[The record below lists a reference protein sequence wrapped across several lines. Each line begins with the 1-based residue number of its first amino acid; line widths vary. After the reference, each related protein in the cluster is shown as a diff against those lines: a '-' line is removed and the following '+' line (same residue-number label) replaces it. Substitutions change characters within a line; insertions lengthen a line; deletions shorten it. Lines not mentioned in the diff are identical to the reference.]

1 MMKMRMQVFFVV
13 KHTRERLELVRFT
26 SLDFFF
32 VDEYHVVKLSKV
44 RLLMD
49 WLVLVGPCGKGN
61 DGLVKMLYPV
71 DFIA

>member
-32 VDEYHVVKLSKV
+32 VDEYNVVKLSKV

-49 WLVLVGPCGKGN
+49 WLVLVGAI
-61 DGLVKMLYPV
+61 KMADRVAREMTVL
-71 DFIA
+71 

>member
-49 WLVLVGPCGKGN
+49 WLVLAGAIKMADRVVREMT
-61 DGLVKMLYPV
+61 GL
-71 DFIA
+71 

>member
-32 VDEYHVVKLSKV
+32 VDGYHVVKLSKV

-49 WLVLVGPCGKGN
+49 WLVLVGAI
-61 DGLVKMLYPV
+61 KMADRVAREMTVL
-71 DFIA
+71 

>member
-1 MMKMRMQVFFVV
+1 M
-13 KHTRERLELVRFT
+13 ELVRFT

-49 WLVLVGPCGKGN
+49 WLVLAGAI
-61 DGLVKMLYPV
+61 KMADRVAREMTVL
-71 DFIA
+71 

>member
-49 WLVLVGPCGKGN
+49 WLVLVGAIKMA
-61 DGLVKMLYPV
+61 DRMVREMTGL
-71 DFIA
+71 

>member
-49 WLVLVGPCGKGN
+49 WLVLAGAIKMADRMVREMT
-61 DGLVKMLYPV
+61 GL
-71 DFIA
+71 

>member
-49 WLVLVGPCGKGN
+49 WLVLVGAI
-61 DGLVKMLYPV
+61 KMADRVAREMTVL
-71 DFIA
+71 

>member
-1 MMKMRMQVFFVV
+1 MKMRMQVFFVV

-49 WLVLVGPCGKGN
+49 WLVLVGAIKMA
-61 DGLVKMLYPV
+61 DRMVREMTGL
-71 DFIA
+71 

>member
-1 MMKMRMQVFFVV
+1 MRMQVFFVV

-49 WLVLVGPCGKGN
+49 WLVLVGAIKMA
-61 DGLVKMLYPV
+61 DRMVREMTGL
-71 DFIA
+71 

>member
-49 WLVLVGPCGKGN
+49 WLVLAGAI
-61 DGLVKMLYPV
+61 KMADRVAREMTVL
-71 DFIA
+71 

>member
-1 MMKMRMQVFFVV
+1 MRMQVFFVV

-49 WLVLVGPCGKGN
+49 WLVLVGAI
-61 DGLVKMLYPV
+61 KMADRVAREMTVL
-71 DFIA
+71 